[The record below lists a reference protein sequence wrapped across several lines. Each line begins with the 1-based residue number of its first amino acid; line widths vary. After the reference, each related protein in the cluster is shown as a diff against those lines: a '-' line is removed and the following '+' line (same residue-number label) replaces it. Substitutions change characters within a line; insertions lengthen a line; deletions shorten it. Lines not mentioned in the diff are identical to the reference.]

1 MCIRDRTDLAKY
13 LDKYK
18 IGNRML
24 FGGNLLKQPAFVE
37 LKKSNKN
44 SFRVVGS
51 MEGSD
56 DVMNNAL
63 FLGTFPGLT
72 HKMIDYEISIVQQ
85 FIDEVINIG

>member
-1 MCIRDRTDLAKY
+1 MELFFKKPSDLTNDLAKY

-37 LKKSNKN
+37 LIKSNEKA
-44 SFRVVGS
+44 FRVVGS

-72 HKMIDYEISIVQQ
+72 NKMID
-85 FIDEVINIG
+85 FIFWNV